1 MCAQIGAYRSQK
13 TVGSPLE
20 LEFQVLVSHL
30 AWMLLELT
38 LSPARATNAL
48 T

>member
-20 LEFQVLVSHL
+20 LEFHL